1 MKCEVKENESKIKSK
16 VFIERIK
23 IIINYSIL
31 PLIVILLWI
40 FATQKEIFSP
50 VILPSIQAVISS
62 FFSQLQ
68 SGQLINDISIS
79 FFRVIKGFLLASIL
93 GVTFGIIM
101 GVSIKANRFF
111 FFIFNAVRQ
120 IPMMAWIPLVI
131 LWFGI
136 GEISKVVIITMGAF
150 FPVLVNTI
158 SGINQVQEGYI
169 EVGKMFKLSKYDM
182 FRQVYFPSAL
192 PSIFVGFK
200 LALSTSWMIVV
211 AAEMIAASSGIGYRI
226 NDARSLMESDVV
238 IVGMIVIGTVGIIMD
253 KILFLISKKVVPR
266 TNK

>member
-1 MKCEVKENESKIKSK
+1 MRKSK
-16 VFIERIK
+16 SKKNAGFQKIK

-31 PLIVILLWI
+31 PIIVLMLWWI
-40 FATQKEIFSP
+40 VTQKEIFSP
-50 VILPSIQAVISS
+50 IILPSIQSVIKS
-62 FFSQLQ
+62 FFTQLQ
-68 SGQLINDISIS
+68 SGQLVNDISIS

-93 GVTFGIIM
+93 GVGFGIIM
-101 GVSIKANRFF
+101 GVSIKVNRFL
-111 FFIFNAVRQ
+111 FFIFNSIRQ

-136 GEISKVVIITMGAF
+136 GETSKVVIITMGAF
-150 FPVLVNTI
+150 FPVLINTI

-182 FRQVYFPSAL
+182 FRQIYFPSAL
-192 PSIFVGFK
+192 PSIFVGLK

-226 NDARSLMESDVV
+226 NDARSLMQSDVV

-253 KILFLISKKVVPR
+253 KILFLISKKIIPR